1 MKIRATNPEKPKLQS
16 AKFSGPA
23 ASFCCYPF
31 RDSLLIG
38 ANVDLPTAVDAPIAG
53 VVGASVN

>member
-1 MKIRATNPEKPKLQS
+1 MKIRAPNPDKPKLQG
-16 AKFSGPA
+16 ARFSGPA

-38 ANVDLPTAVDAPIAG
+38 ANVDLPAAVDAPIAR
-53 VVGASVN
+53 VVSAAVN